1 MLPVEVK
8 AKLLG
13 SKGGQGSEFVQVKQ
27 YSGGNSR

>member
-1 MLPVEVK
+1 MRPSDMLPVEVK

-27 YSGGNSR
+27 